1 MKTNNSKNKKKQ
13 QDRRTVSVG
22 KTQYQK
28 KQEIRS
34 GYLRGDVT
42 RNEYRQQLRE
52 NLKKDD

>member
-1 MKTNNSKNKKKQ
+1 MKTNKSKAKKNR
-13 QDRRTVSVG
+13 QDRQTVSVG
-22 KTQYQK
+22 KNQYQK

-52 NLKKDD
+52 NLKRDE